1 MRGIA
6 TAVGVATV
14 GARLLPDGAPT
25 PTDLQKIQTQYFQA
39 DGLSQKSPDLPG
51 PLTGMGLQENA
62 QGQFNANRSDY
73 SKGSI
78 FFRKASQGIKFTA
91 SSPGTGTTTLGAIDF
106 DLILEEEITLSAKVC
121 QHPVQ
126 SGDPITDH
134 IQPLPMAG
142 RLKVLVTNYSL
153 KYGPGGVS
161 ASAWSP
167 SVNRALEAYD
177 AFKAL
182 MLARTTVTLV
192 TVLETFAVNSI
203 VITRVSVPKTHD
215 DGDSLTFTI
224 DYVEIKVIAKLNTT
238 PLHVSAK
245 ALNPT
250 VPRNLNAMQ
259 PAGNGTQSPTNTPVP
274 PSGIISAEG
283 SGDGT

>member
-1 MRGIA
+1 MNGLA
-6 TAVGVATV
+6 TAIGVATV
-14 GARLLPDGAPT
+14 GARFLPDGAPT

-78 FFRKASQGIKFTA
+78 FFRKSGQGLKFTA
-91 SSPGTGTTTLGAIDF
+91 GSPGTGTTTLGAIDF

-142 RLKVLVTNYSL
+142 RLKVLVSNYSL
-153 KYGPGGVS
+153 KYGPGGVN

-238 PLHVSAK
+238 PLTVA
-245 ALNPT
+245 ARATNPM
-250 VPRNLNAMQ
+250 VPRNLAAMA
-259 PAGNGTQSPTNTPVP
+259 PIGAGTQSPTDEPVP
-274 PSGIISAEG
+274 TGGVLADAGIG
-283 SGDGT
+283 Q